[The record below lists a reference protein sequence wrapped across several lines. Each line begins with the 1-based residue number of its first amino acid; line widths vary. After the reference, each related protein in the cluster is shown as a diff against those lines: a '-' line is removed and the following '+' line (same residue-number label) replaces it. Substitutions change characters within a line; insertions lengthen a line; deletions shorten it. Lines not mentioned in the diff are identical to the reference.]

1 MRTLQE
7 QLRLPNI
14 ELDINDVPSVITVL
28 VWLNENSFSWSA
40 AAAASP
46 DLFWQLSIFLEL
58 FKHLQIIEKQ
68 SVDLINWLYPA
79 SSFNV

>member
-7 QLRLPNI
+7 QLRPQNI

-40 AAAASP
+40 AAASP
-46 DLFWQLSIFLEL
+46 DLFWQLSNFLQL
-58 FKHLQIIEKQ
+58 FKHLQVIEKQ